1 MIAECQCFSEA
12 KAGDIC
18 GACMCAEE
26 EHLWCTQLRLLCLWH
41 TAPLVL
47 WLFLPSPCSALSV
60 SRWYLWWAGPR
71 ALIQVSSFYLCACTS
86 SYVTEC
92 LGIISDCICSYRFF
106 FFLFFFFLF
115 FASPSGHMS
124 ISLQTGTCV
133 WWSLDAFRHVW
144 TFWGHPLNT
153 VCVTF
158 PGIQIWELSRL
169 CVWLCPLALGWQKGL
184 ILADLH
190 CIGNSKCPSGGC
202 VSSLFHPCKL
212 PYLPSQA
219 RNCSPGK
226 DLSLSRSEGVVCPD
240 RSEAAWIWLNY

>member
-47 WLFLPSPCSALSV
+47 WLFLPSPCLALSV

-92 LGIISDCICSYRFF
+92 LGIISDCVYSYRYFF
-106 FFLFFFFLF
+106 FPLFFFF
-115 FASPSGHMS
+115 
-124 ISLQTGTCV
+124 
-133 WWSLDAFRHVW
+133 
-144 TFWGHPLNT
+144 
-153 VCVTF
+153 
-158 PGIQIWELSRL
+158 
-169 CVWLCPLALGWQKGL
+169 
-184 ILADLH
+184 
-190 CIGNSKCPSGGC
+190 
-202 VSSLFHPCKL
+202 SSLLQVGTWAFLCKQERVCDGAWMPL
-212 PYLPSQA
+212 GMY
-219 RNCSPGK
+219 G
-226 DLSLSRSEGVVCPD
+226 LSEVIH
-240 RSEAAWIWLNY
+240 WIRFV